1 MTTLQDV
8 VDQLKI
14 NNDGIAKTATN
25 IESFVKSIERNRLDD
40 LENRKEAQRKIKA
53 PVPAAA
59 AGGMAAGKSDFS
71 MPNIGLLL
79 NPKALIAPLLAGA
92 AAILAWTEGMRG
104 WELPLLQR
112 LATTELNLRAMFPTS
127 ISNAI
132 TQKYVNMRARILGW
146 FGLSADLKKL
156 PGSGA
161 IDPELKTPITTQ
173 IATHLKNMKANM
185 LLKYFGIGL
194 DGKPTVKITG
204 GGKVWLATED
214 AIGFLLKP
222 LKAIS
227 AGAVA
232 LKASPLGLWIA
243 EKFGK
248 LGGKATG
255 VLKLFTRILRPIAVL
270 MSLFKGVTAF
280 METEGTFYEKF
291 KEGLA
296 TSLADFIGA
305 PLNLLK
311 SLIAWGLKK
320 MGFKKQAEW
329 INQNIDF
336 EKAIHDLILGL
347 FKVVEDV
354 VAWAELLVTDPVEAL
369 DKLLLGILGGAGSLL
384 DFMWNSAV
392 APLMTW
398 IAEKFG
404 VKLELPEANLAETLT
419 ATYERIKTSL
429 KQSIEDVRIGIMA
442 TVEEMAIMFKT
453 MPSKIKLDLEE
464 LWVRAVANLKTGFI
478 NFTEWVSEIPDRI
491 IISSLG
497 LAVEKLPFW
506 LSNKLGIVDAHNAA
520 LANISKD
527 VGSTAQIRAIDKELQ
542 QDLFGIEA
550 RRERLSEY
558 EQTLIDQSKYLSQTT
573 NVVNNTA
580 LIEPDINPADRF
592 DPHSPIGGVVL
603 R

>member
-1 MTTLQDV
+1 
-8 VDQLKI
+8 
-14 NNDGIAKTATN
+14 
-25 IESFVKSIERNRLDD
+25 
-40 LENRKEAQRKIKA
+40 
-53 PVPAAA
+53 
-59 AGGMAAGKSDFS
+59 
-71 MPNIGLLL
+71 
-79 NPKALIAPLLAGA
+79 
-92 AAILAWTEGMRG
+92 
-104 WELPLLQR
+104 
-112 LATTELNLRAMFPTS
+112 
-127 ISNAI
+127 
-132 TQKYVNMRARILGW
+132 
-146 FGLSADLKKL
+146 
-156 PGSGA
+156 
-161 IDPELKTPITTQ
+161 
-173 IATHLKNMKANM
+173 
-185 LLKYFGIGL
+185 
-194 DGKPTVKITG
+194 
-204 GGKVWLATED
+204 
-214 AIGFLLKP
+214 
-222 LKAIS
+222 
-227 AGAVA
+227 
-232 LKASPLGLWIA
+232 
-243 EKFGK
+243 
-248 LGGKATG
+248 
-255 VLKLFTRILRPIAVL
+255 
-270 MSLFKGVTAF
+270 

-291 KEGLA
+291 QEGLA

-311 SLIAWGLKK
+311 RLITWGLKK
-320 MGFKKQAEW
+320 MGFENQAEW

-336 EKAIHDLILGL
+336 EKGIHDLILGL
-347 FKVVEDV
+347 FKVVDDV
-354 VAWAELLVTDPVEAL
+354 VAWANLLVTDPVEAL

-419 ATYERIKTSL
+419 ATYERIKISL

-527 VGSTAQIRAIDKELQ
+527 VGSTAQIRAIDKDLQ
-542 QDLFGIEA
+542 QDLSGIEA

-592 DPHSPIGGVVL
+592 DPHYPIGGVVL